1 MSLRPREAV
10 EVHTRILRCTLA
22 TDDCYAYWQNVD
34 TSVPLEERASIAFQ
48 RRWFGLKS
56 EARVRT
62 LLANMGE
69 RFDAFPEALATL
81 QGLGAIPAT
90 LRPWICHLHLQLS
103 DPIYRRFTGEFLPQR
118 RREGYA
124 TIDRSGAARWV
135 ESIAP
140 KRWSTTTSM
149 KFGANL
155 ISAGVEAG
163 VLSARKDPRKLAL
176 PSIPDAVVGYA
187 LYLLRT
193 VEYEGALSDNP
204 YMSSLGIDSSLF
216 SVAMARVPGIKFRAI
231 GGVQELDFRY
241 PTLAAWGS
249 ENLGASA

>member
-1 MSLRPREAV
+1 MSVRPREAV

-22 TDDCYAYWQNVD
+22 ADDCYSYWQSVD
-34 TSVPLEERASIAFQ
+34 TTVPFDERAAVAF
-48 RRWFGLKS
+48 RLRWFGVKS

-62 LLANMGE
+62 LLANMRE

-81 QGLGAIPAT
+81 QRLGSVPAV

-118 RREGYA
+118 RAEGYSA
-124 TIDRSGAARWV
+124 VDRGSAARWA
-135 ESIAP
+135 EGLAP
-140 KRWSTTTSM
+140 ERWSTTTAM

-155 ISAGVEAG
+155 IGAAVEAG
-163 VLSARKDPRKLAL
+163 ALSGRKDPRKLTL
-176 PSIPDAVVGYA
+176 NSVPDAIVGYA

-193 VEYEGALSDNP
+193 VEYEGTLSENP
-204 YMSSLGIDSSLF
+204 YMRSLGIDASLF
-216 SVAMARVPGIKFRAI
+216 SSAMTRVPGIAFRAI

-241 PTLAAWGS
+241 PTLAEWSS
-249 ENLGASA
+249 ENLGVSA